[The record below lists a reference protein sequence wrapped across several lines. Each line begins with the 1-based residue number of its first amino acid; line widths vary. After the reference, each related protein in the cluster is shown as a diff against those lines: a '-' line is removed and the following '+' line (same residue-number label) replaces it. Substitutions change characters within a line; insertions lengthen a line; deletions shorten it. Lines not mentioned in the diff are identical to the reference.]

1 MWRQSILKY
10 TANIISKMVTKD
22 WLINKF
28 RLCRLRHTLNV
39 FRFLYLVIATGVV
52 CHGFINSY
60 EKMREQRVL
69 LKEEILV
76 LDKMRYPSITF
87 CYKYKH
93 GSKEAVRNYYPY
105 LFEKAKHEGTDIYL
119 ISCRVY
125 LLWGVRVKQY

>member
-1 MWRQSILKY
+1 
-10 TANIISKMVTKD
+10 MVTKE

-28 RLCRLRHTLNV
+28 RICRLRRTLNSV
-39 FRFLYLVIATGVV
+39 RLLYLVIATGVV

-60 EKMREQRVL
+60 EKMRGQHVL

-93 GSKEAVRNYYPY
+93 GSKEVVRNYYPY
-105 LFEKAKHEGTDIYL
+105 LFKKAKQEGKPMHLT
-119 ISCRVY
+119 
-125 LLWGVRVKQY
+125 K